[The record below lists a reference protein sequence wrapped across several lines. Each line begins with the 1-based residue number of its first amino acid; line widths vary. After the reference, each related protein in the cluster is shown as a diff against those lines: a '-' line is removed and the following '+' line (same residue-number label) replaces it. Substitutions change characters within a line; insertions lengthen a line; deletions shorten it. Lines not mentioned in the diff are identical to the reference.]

1 MMQENR
7 TEYRNPVIWIRS
19 YELKTVGS
27 STPLHHHANRSNS
40 LHGGLHRVR
49 VGTTRRNAFSQGLSQ
64 TEKCLSYR

>member
-7 TEYRNPVIWIRS
+7 TEYRNPVIYIRS
-19 YELKTVGS
+19 YELKTFGS
-27 STPLHHHANRSNS
+27 SAHHHANRSNS